1 MSNFQNLQN
10 AQGITQQ
17 PPLIHQT
24 AVKEVVKPIQVEEIQ
39 PVVHR
44 QIETTEIHQVKQ
56 PIYERNVLPTQVQ
69 DRVLPT
75 TVKPDVVFGGRP
87 PAMIEEPSTR
97 VVENVQASTITKP
110 AIVEET
116 FRPHIVEEIQPVVF
130 RETVAPS
137 VVREVQPINERI
149 IQQPVVIQET
159 RQPIYQGAG
168 QQSGLGQQQA
178 GFAPQS
184 GFAQQSGL
192 GQQQAGFAPQPGFAQ
207 QPGGFTQQPAGYYA
221 QSSTPYS
228 PPSQSQGSGG
238 GLKNKL
244 QNLLHHNKG
253 GGKGTAGQTY
263 TTSAP
268 QQVYTTQQVPVYP
281 AAPSGY
287 SGAPA
292 QETVVT
298 TTTYTTN
305 PTI

>member
-178 GFAPQS
+178 GFAPQ
-184 GFAQQSGL
+184 
-192 GQQQAGFAPQPGFAQ
+192 PGFAQ

-228 PPSQSQGSGG
+228 PPSQSQQQGSGG

-253 GGKGTAGQTY
+253 GGKGTTAGQTY